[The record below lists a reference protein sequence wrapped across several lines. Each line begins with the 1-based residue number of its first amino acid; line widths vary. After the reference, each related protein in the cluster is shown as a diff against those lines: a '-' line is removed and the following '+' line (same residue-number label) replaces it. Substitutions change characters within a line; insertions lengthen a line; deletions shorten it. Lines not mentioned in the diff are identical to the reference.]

1 MLVFMHDFLILKISE
16 SDIFGISEELQKKTG
31 PAGLVQPLRSAMR
44 SCIKRPK
51 EGNMMSDIVPSPNRR
66 RLFTVHGARP

>member
-16 SDIFGISEELQKKTG
+16 SDIFGISEEQQKKKG
-31 PAGLVQPLRSAMR
+31 PTGLVQPLRSTRR

-51 EGNMMSDIVPSPNRR
+51 EGNMMSDIVPSPNRH
-66 RLFTVHGARP
+66 RLFAMHGARQ